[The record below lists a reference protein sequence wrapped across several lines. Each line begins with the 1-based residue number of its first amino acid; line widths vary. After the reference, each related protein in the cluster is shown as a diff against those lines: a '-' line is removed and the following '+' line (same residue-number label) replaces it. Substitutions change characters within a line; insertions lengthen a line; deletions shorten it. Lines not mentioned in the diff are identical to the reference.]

1 MKRIIDWVKI
11 AVLSLMIRISL
22 ALKEVEEQF
31 KAQAADLVNG
41 IKREFKRRSSNPL
54 LRKFEQGETDERY
67 VQQYYEIL
75 KKADEV
81 VRSTNPDK
89 AAKLADKHG
98 VNIGAKDK
106 WGMRWDHH
114 GFLDPKHKHYGK
126 TLKEIRD
133 LELKERQTQ
142 EDAYP
147 VIAMF
152 SNIGELSFLD
162 TTKVVKTEADMLA
175 VPQLAEMAKL
185 KKFPLTVIRKNQS
198 AVNRIEQL
206 CDYVHVKGITS
217 KHFLL
222 EFFIPTKFGLK
233 KHDSESLIFK
243 ELVDIDQVWFTDE
256 YGDKHFYKVTGFHKR
271 ADHQQ
276 YMNEKKELVYRYE
289 LIKFKAEIIET
300 LNTL

>member
-1 MKRIIDWVKI
+1 MKKIIDWFKI
-11 AVLSLMIRISL
+11 LFFTVMIRISL
-22 ALKEVEEQF
+22 ALKEVEDQF
-31 KAQAADLVNG
+31 KAHAADLVNG
-41 IKREFKRRSSNPL
+41 IKREFKKRSNNPL

-89 AAKLADKHG
+89 AAKMADKHG
-98 VNIGAKDK
+98 VDIGAKDK
-106 WGMRWDHH
+106 WGVRWDHH

-133 LELKERQTQ
+133 LEIEERKTQ

-152 SNIGELSFLD
+152 SNVGELSFLD
-162 TTKVVKTEADMLA
+162 TTKVVKTEDDLLA

-185 KKFPLTVIRKNQS
+185 KRFPLTVVRKNPN
-198 AVNRIEQL
+198 AVNKIEQL
-206 CDYVHVKGITS
+206 CDYVHVKGVSS
-217 KHFLL
+217 KHYIL
-222 EFFIPTKFGLK
+222 EFFINSKFGLK
-233 KHDSESLIFK
+233 RFDESTEIFK
-243 ELVDIDQVWFTDE
+243 ELIDIEQVWFTDE
-256 YGDKHFYKVTGFHKR
+256 YGDKHFYKITGFHKR
-271 ADHQQ
+271 MDHQQ

-289 LIKFKAEIIET
+289 LIKFKAEIIEN
-300 LNTL
+300 LNNF